1 MQQISSLWTKS
12 FSQKMPASLSLEERW
27 ESKHL
32 PMCQSALHGLQ
43 LLLGGCFGEEEEQ
56 APEIYQARYVRLR
69 RNQPLPPFLEKVV
82 SSTSGRE
89 ICQTQA
95 FRRSRRR
102 FPRHLLHGTL
112 QSLRGLDE
120 AVYYFQVDDKAVV
133 QTAFAFWRLKEE
145 LEGPEGHCHG
155 GCLAAVLDDAFG
167 SFSNTHLRSLG
178 RSGAAMTAYL
188 HVDYKAPTP
197 LPSECV
203 CIVEL
208 DRVEGRKVFLKG
220 KMLIKKGDELQKT
233 CDSTCL
239 DLHDIELRSRNLQF
253 ECREVVSG
261 GDSEVNRL
269 SLLIDFGGLVASLAA
284 LWYLFKTNT
293 QNSFTAKHLEEG
305 KDLSRQ
311 PSVTFADVAGMEG
324 TKEELQEVIAY
335 LRDPDRFYALGAR
348 PPRGILL
355 AGPSGTGKTL
365 MARAVAGEAGVP
377 FLYASSA
384 SFVEIFVGQG
394 ASRIR
399 QFFEQARA
407 CAPCIVFLDELDAVG
422 SSRQMSASGGGN
434 QEYAQ
439 TLNQLLLELDGVES
453 NANGAPVVVT
463 MAATNRYHCL
473 DEALVRP
480 GRLDR
485 IVMVN
490 LPNQAERV
498 ATLQIH
504 AAKLRTENLDL
515 ALLARRTEGMSG
527 ADLANLLNEAAL
539 LAARRRA
546 DAVRMDHIWD
556 VLGNPRPKQQGSTTS
571 WSDDTP
577 GAGAGFSDAQEQ
589 CARLLAAFAAAVGSR
604 SSPSGGC
611 RG

>member
-1 MQQISSLWTKS
+1 MRSVLTAAAEALLWTFGIRRRNGKRPDRS
-12 FSQKMPASLSLEERW
+12 EGEKDGDQGDWEVEPSQLVAGVTGAALAYWAWSRMRSQAANQSLEVTAGPTRIPLSEFLELLR
-27 ESKHL
+27 SNAVTAVSYLADRPPAGALLLKAVTTAG
-32 PMCQSALHGLQ
+32 SALDKPALMVPK
-43 LLLGGCFGEEEEQ
+43 E
-56 APEIYQARYVRLR
+56 
-69 RNQPLPPFLEKVV
+69 
-82 SSTSGRE
+82 
-89 ICQTQA
+89 
-95 FRRSRRR
+95 
-102 FPRHLLHGTL
+102 
-112 QSLRGLDE
+112 QSLETLLMPGSHQGI
-120 AVYYFQVDDKAVV
+120 F
-133 QTAFAFWRLKEE
+133 EE
-145 LEGPEGHCHG
+145 LRK
-155 GCLAAVLDDAFG
+155 
-167 SFSNTHLRSLG
+167 RSL
-178 RSGAAMTAYL
+178 
-188 HVDYKAPTP
+188 H
-197 LPSECV
+197 
-203 CIVEL
+203 
-208 DRVEGRKVFLKG
+208 
-220 KMLIKKGDELQKT
+220 
-233 CDSTCL
+233 
-239 DLHDIELRSRNLQF
+239 F
-253 ECREVVSG
+253 ECREVAG
-261 GDSEVNRL
+261 GESEVNKL
-269 SLLIDFGGLVASLAA
+269 SLLIDIGGLVASLGA
-284 LWYLFKTNT
+284 LWYLFKSNG
-293 QNSFTAKHLEEG
+293 QNNFTAKHLEAES
-305 KDLSRQ
+305 KDLSRH
-311 PSVTFADVAGMEG
+311 PAVSFADVAGMEG

-485 IVMVN
+485 IVMVQ
-490 LPNQAERV
+490 LPNHAERV

-504 AAKLRTENLDL
+504 AAKLRTEDLDL
-515 ALLARRTEGMSG
+515 PLLARRTEGMSG

-556 VLGNPRPKQQGSTTS
+556 VLGNPRPKQQGGNS
-571 WSDDTP
+571 WNEDTP
-577 GAGAGFSDAQEQ
+577 AGGASDAQEQ
-589 CARLLAAFAAAVGSR
+589 YARMLAAIAAAWGSR
-604 SSPSGGC
+604 GGTADSLD
-611 RG
+611 

>member
-1 MQQISSLWTKS
+1 METLL
-12 FSQKMPASLSLEERW
+12 MP
-27 ESKHL
+27 
-32 PMCQSALHGLQ
+32 
-43 LLLGGCFGEEEEQ
+43 
-56 APEIYQARYVRLR
+56 
-69 RNQPLPPFLEKVV
+69 
-82 SSTSGRE
+82 
-89 ICQTQA
+89 
-95 FRRSRRR
+95 
-102 FPRHLLHGTL
+102 
-112 QSLRGLDE
+112 
-120 AVYYFQVDDKAVV
+120 
-133 QTAFAFWRLKEE
+133 
-145 LEGPEGHCHG
+145 
-155 GCLAAVLDDAFG
+155 G
-167 SFSNTHLRSLG
+167 SHQG
-178 RSGAAMTAYL
+178 
-188 HVDYKAPTP
+188 
-197 LPSECV
+197 
-203 CIVEL
+203 
-208 DRVEGRKVFLKG
+208 VF
-220 KMLIKKGDELQKT
+220 E
-233 CDSTCL
+233 
-239 DLHDIELRSRNLQF
+239 ELRSRNLQF

-604 SSPSGGC
+604 SSPSPADSLD
-611 RG
+611 

>member
-1 MQQISSLWTKS
+1 MRSVLTAAAEALLWTFGIRRRNGKRPGKEGERDGEDS
-12 FSQKMPASLSLEERW
+12 GDWEVEPSQLVAGLTGAALAYWAWNRMRSQALANQSPEVTLAPTRIALSEF
-27 ESKHL
+27 
-32 PMCQSALHGLQ
+32 LQ
-43 LLLGGCFGEEEEQ
+43 LLHSNAVTAVSYLADRPPAGALLLKAVSTAGVALDSATVPMSQEQSMETLLMPGSHQGIFEE
-56 APEIYQARYVRLR
+56 
-69 RNQPLPPFLEKVV
+69 
-82 SSTSGRE
+82 
-89 ICQTQA
+89 
-95 FRRSRRR
+95 
-102 FPRHLLHGTL
+102 
-112 QSLRGLDE
+112 LRG
-120 AVYYFQVDDKAVV
+120 
-133 QTAFAFWRLKEE
+133 
-145 LEGPEGHCHG
+145 
-155 GCLAAVLDDAFG
+155 
-167 SFSNTHLRSLG
+167 
-178 RSGAAMTAYL
+178 
-188 HVDYKAPTP
+188 
-197 LPSECV
+197 
-203 CIVEL
+203 
-208 DRVEGRKVFLKG
+208 
-220 KMLIKKGDELQKT
+220 
-233 CDSTCL
+233 
-239 DLHDIELRSRNLQF
+239 RNLHF
-253 ECREVVSG
+253 ECREVSSG
-261 GDSEVNRL
+261 GDSEINKL
-269 SLLIDFGGLVASLAA
+269 SLLIDIGGLVASLGA
-284 LWYLFKTNT
+284 LWYLFKTNS
-293 QNSFTAKHLEEG
+293 QGSFTAKHLEES

-311 PSVTFADVAGMEG
+311 PSVTLADVAGMEG

-335 LRDPDRFYALGAR
+335 LLDPDRFYALGAR

-394 ASRIR
+394 ALRIR

-422 SSRQMSASGGGN
+422 SSRQMSASGGGGN

-485 IVMVN
+485 IVMVS

-515 ALLARRTEGMSG
+515 QLLARRTEGMSG

-556 VLGNPRPKQQGSTTS
+556 VLGNPRPKQQTAGNS
-571 WSDDTP
+571 WNDDTP
-577 GAGAGFSDAQEQ
+577 RAGGLSDAQEQ
-589 CARLLAAFAAAVGSR
+589 CARMLAAFATAFGSSR
-604 SSPSGGC
+604 NSGPADSLD
-611 RG
+611 